1 MVVES
6 YGAWGTEASALLS
19 PVASRL
25 AITSNKPKS
34 VVLKDIY
41 GRLNLLLVQANAAAI
56 LSKTNFSM
64 AM

>member
-6 YGAWGTEASALLS
+6 YGAWGTEASALFS
-19 PVASRL
+19 AVASRL

-41 GRLNLLLVQANAAAI
+41 GRLNLLLVRANAAAI
-56 LSKTNFSM
+56 LSRTHFSM